1 MNKLKKLGA
10 TLSREQMTR
19 VTGGGTQMHALL
31 PPCLVGGGCAN
42 PRYCCI
48 NGACRPCIIDPL

>member
-19 VTGGGTQMHALL
+19 VTGGGTQMNALL

-42 PRYCCI
+42 RTFCCI